1 MLDYQDIVSVP
12 YRGSMS
18 FYISLGVRQRKRLVS
33 VPYRGSMS
41 FYYIGSDVEWIFNV
55 SVPYRGSISFYAT
68 AWIAFLA
75 MLFHWICGGKEKH
88 RKSMKK
94 LLFKSL

>member
-1 MLDYQDIVSVP
+1 MNVSVP

-18 FYISLGVRQRKRLVS
+18 FY
-33 VPYRGSMS
+33 P
-41 FYYIGSDVEWIFNV
+41 
-55 SVPYRGSISFYAT
+55 T
-68 AWIAFLA
+68 ARIAFIA

-94 LLFKSL
+94 LLFKLL